1 MGLANDIKEKYS
13 VVLNESSPRLAIAR
27 ARRDHYRDAVCGVP
41 AQSYNWLG
49 ANSTSGVRP
58 TTRHALRVPR
68 AHEAAVKIVGRF
80 MQELPQSRVMP
91 RQETEAER
99 WRAEAVEKM
108 LAAVYGW
115 SNGLVEFQ
123 SGAWHANVLGAS
135 VFRLGWD
142 INESRPWFRSVRPE
156 NVLVKF
162 ATGDGREWD
171 YVCYAAERTSD
182 SVKAKYGVD
191 RLEPDRIEDGSGREF
206 VTVIDYWDKDQH
218 VLTAGGKILN
228 DAMDAGKGQENQYGF
243 IPYLIFRNVGPTEY
257 VWGFS
262 DLEFYEGL
270 AEYYNSLISQ
280 HADTIKMYS
289 NPPVFAKQTGHSA
302 ADILSIFRDGGV
314 ISTNKEKGD
323 LRVVQ
328 ASGAPPEYQSQDAR
342 IRALLDQLTFAP
354 PVGGE
359 RTSASALMEMGVG
372 TEALL
377 ALKRASWEASQRL
390 LNQRILQII
399 EKLAVGKVSFKGVLD
414 AGMAS
419 RSFIMQ
425 LDDSDYPSEDEILEA
440 AEQFGMSYDQ
450 GSAEILASARET
462 LKEMNYKR
470 LIDGDYTTRVVW
482 NNRTMK
488 ADPQYQLMLLNR
500 FAQGALSLR
509 TFLEDT
515 GTADVEQEIKR
526 IKLENEEMP
535 WLRPQVA
542 ALMQKQQ
549 QGMQGSP
556 AQEMPQAGPPGTNPN
571 AGPQGATPFD
581 MFATALNGSQ
591 DSGRSQGPGVSG
603 MPTGAA

>member
-1 MGLANDIKEKYS
+1 MGLANDIKQKYQ
-13 VVLNESSPRLAIAR
+13 VVLNESAPRLALAR

-41 AQSYNWLG
+41 AQSFNWLG
-49 ANSTSGVRP
+49 TNATSGVRP
-58 TTRHALRVPR
+58 STRHALRVPL
-68 AHEAAVKIVGRF
+68 AHQAAVKIVGRF
-80 MQELPQSRVMP
+80 MQELPQSRVLP
-91 RQETEAER
+91 RQESEAER

-108 LAAVYGW
+108 LASVYGW
-115 SNGLVEFQ
+115 SNALVEFQ
-123 SGAWHANVLGAS
+123 SGAWHCNVLGAS

-142 INESRPWFRSVRPE
+142 MEKQQPWFRSVRPE

-162 ATGDGREWD
+162 ATGDGREYD
-171 YVCYAAERTSD
+171 YVCYAAERTAD
-182 SVKAKYGVD
+182 SVKRKYGVSS
-191 RLEPDRIEDGSGREF
+191 LEPDRIEDGSGREF
-206 VTVIDYWDKDQH
+206 VTVIDYWDKEQH

-228 DAMDAGKGQENQYGF
+228 DVMDAGKGTENQYGF
-243 IPYLIFRNVGPTEY
+243 IPYIIFRNVGPTEY

-302 ADILSIFRDGGV
+302 SDILSIFRDGGV

-328 ASGAPPEYQSQDAR
+328 ASGAPPEYQAQDSR

-354 PVGGE
+354 PVGGD

-372 TEALL
+372 TESLL
-377 ALKRASWEASQRL
+377 SLKRASWEASQKL
-390 LNQRILQII
+390 LNQRLLQII

-414 AGMAS
+414 VGMQS

-425 LDDSDYPSEDEILEA
+425 LDDGDYPSEEEILEA
-440 AEQFGMSYDQ
+440 ADGMGFSFDQ
-450 GSAEILASARET
+450 DSETILASARAMMQD
-462 LKEMNYKR
+462 MNYKR
-470 LIDGDYTTRVVW
+470 LIDGDYTTRIVW
-482 NNRTMK
+482 NNRTAK
-488 ADPQYQLMLLNR
+488 QDPQFQLMLLNR

-515 GTADVEQEIKR
+515 GTEDTEQEIKR

-549 QGMQGSP
+549 QGMQGTP
-556 AQEMPQAGPPGTNPN
+556 AQQLPQAGPGGEMPPPG
-571 AGPQGATPFD
+571 QSGAPFD

-591 DSGRSQGPGVSG
+591 STSKSQGAVPGQLYG
-603 MPTGAA
+603 GA